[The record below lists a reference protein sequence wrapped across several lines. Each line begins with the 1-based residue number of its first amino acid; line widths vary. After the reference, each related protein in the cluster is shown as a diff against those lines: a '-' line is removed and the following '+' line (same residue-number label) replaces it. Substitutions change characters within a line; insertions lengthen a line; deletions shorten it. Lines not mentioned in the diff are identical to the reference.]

1 MNEKKKKIM
10 NEGGDSTEQTCSVG
24 ETAFYWKKM
33 SSRAFHRYTGEVKAL
48 LPIFKVQGE
57 PLVRG

>member
-1 MNEKKKKIM
+1 MASYPEHPAKVMNEKKKKIM

-33 SSRAFHRYTGEVKAL
+33 SSRAFHR
-48 LPIFKVQGE
+48 
-57 PLVRG
+57 

>member
-1 MNEKKKKIM
+1 M

-33 SSRAFHRYTGEVKAL
+33 SSRAFHRYTGEVKAW
-48 LPIFKVQGE
+48 LPSFKGQGE